1 MLRIFRSRS
10 NRCAMI
16 GCGLLAGSLAL
27 QGLSSLMWVE
37 PARTRSLLEFIYGAR
52 GALLQALNVMA
63 LALVTV
69 GVLRSRLAVS
79 AAICAAWAL
88 SASLI
93 EMAQHPAVVNHLL
106 QWTEASS
113 LPPGWLDATLGL
125 LWNARFAWSEVA
137 ASLIGSAAAF
147 EVVRHY
153 TRSTP
158 GVAVRP

>member
-88 SASLI
+88 SASI
-93 EMAQHPAVVNHLL
+93 EMR
-106 QWTEASS
+106 
-113 LPPGWLDATLGL
+113 PPTGVPGGSPFRL
-125 LWNARFAWSEVA
+125 
-137 ASLIGSAAAF
+137 SAAA
-147 EVVRHY
+147 
-153 TRSTP
+153 P
-158 GVAVRP
+158 LPPLA